1 MNYIQKLKW
10 HRDQLL
16 EFFHGFVELDAAQ
29 KKLENTGYQG
39 DARLAVRKAYDRLN
53 AARKDIETNILTSIQ
68 EEKKDG

>member
-16 EFFHGFVELDAAQ
+16 EFFQGFVELDAAQ